1 MGTHTIE
8 GNDKMTLSPRDEAD
22 VELGQFEKR
31 PSNEIFNLTEKQ
43 WCSLPMELTAQLAAK
58 LGDIDSLID
67 GHLVDDAKKETLWR
81 HNLTAY

>member
-1 MGTHTIE
+1 MVLT
-8 GNDKMTLSPRDEAD
+8 PRDEAD

-31 PSNEIFNLTEKQ
+31 PSNEIFNLTETQ

-58 LGDIDSLID
+58 LGDIDSLIE
-67 GHLVDDAKKETLWR
+67 GHLVGDTKEEHR